1 MEHCQSS
8 EHGREEAHIVRTPS
22 AMSSEGLG
30 EHETAERTPEQRS
43 KLRKHLA
50 PAWRWSVLH
59 VFNAHVAA
67 VFNAPAAGE
76 HEYIM
81 SL

>member
-30 EHETAERTPEQRS
+30 EHETAERTPEQRK
-43 KLRKHLA
+43 KLREHQA

-59 VFNAHVAA
+59 VFKARAAA
-67 VFNAPAAGE
+67 VFNAHVAGE
-76 HEYIM
+76 
-81 SL
+81 L